1 LIPALRMTVAAP
13 DRAECLRAL
22 HAAVEL
28 YRQLRDDAQLHV
40 VRRTEAQKA
49 VVAYLDCPPA

>member
-1 LIPALRMTVAAP
+1 MTVAAP

-22 HAAVEL
+22 HAAGDL
-28 YRQLRDDAQLHV
+28 YRQLRDDTQLHV